1 MLALNFLPDTIHA
14 QQHPPWF
21 SPPSHFGSSAMAPG
35 GRRGRSA
42 SVDAD
47 RARPYGVST
56 PLPVTGSDVAVARA
70 TGFSECVIALRRAL
84 TTTPIGWLL
93 AVWFCWGRVP
103 QSAIMTWLGTVV
115 VVWAGSFWVLQRV
128 ISDGSSV
135 ERHATRVHWV
145 AGLDGFA
152 WGLVAWF
159 LIGNDRILDAI
170 LIALLCGVTSVNAQ
184 VYGTYISAYYRQTGA
199 IWGVSVL
206 GLLRLADHQSAVDFA
221 AGFTVFV
228 ALTVYYTRAISIRL
242 LEGIRLQIA
251 NASMAGQLRVALQKV
266 ELDAAT
272 DALTGQG
279 NRRALDELLKQQAE
293 LYLTSGRPFSIL
305 MLDIDLFKGVN
316 DEFGHMVGD
325 DVLRAFAQRVRE
337 FVRPGDVCARFGGEE
352 FVVVLPRTTL
362 QAALEVAERL
372 RQGVAKSPLIDTPR
386 VQLTVSIGVAALS
399 PGQTVSD
406 LLVTAD
412 AAVYIAKNAGRDQVY
427 CEQTYSAIAN

>member
-1 MLALNFLPDTIHA
+1 MI
-14 QQHPPWF
+14 
-21 SPPSHFGSSAMAPG
+21 
-35 GRRGRSA
+35 
-42 SVDAD
+42 
-47 RARPYGVST
+47 
-56 PLPVTGSDVAVARA
+56 
-70 TGFSECVIALRRAL
+70 
-84 TTTPIGWLL
+84 
-93 AVWFCWGRVP
+93 
-103 QSAIMTWLGTVV
+103 WLGTAI

-128 ISDGSSV
+128 IGDGSSL
-135 ERHATRVHWV
+135 ERHGTRVHWV
-145 AGLDGFA
+145 AGLDGLA

-199 IWGVSVL
+199 IWGVSVV
-206 GLLRLADHQSAVDFA
+206 GLLRLADHQSAVDYA

-362 QAALEVAERL
+362 EAALEVAERL